1 MVLIRSRIGV
11 AVLCTVA
18 LPVLATAQT
27 VGGFGRGRGPGRLQR
42 EPGIVIPKVVNAVN
56 VMIEHRPELA
66 LSDTQFARVIVIK
79 RALDS
84 TNAPLVRKLDS
95 LQRLFKPMP
104 IFSQPGPERRD
115 SLAEAR
121 GVVQETIAAI
131 TDNDAT
137 ARDSAYAML
146 SVQQLA
152 TAQSL
157 EAKAEQAIEEEAK
170 RSGGGR
176 GNPTGGSFGRSPLD

>member
-1 MVLIRSRIGV
+1 MFSTRTRIEV
-11 AVLCTVA
+11 AVLCAVA
-18 LPVLATAQT
+18 LPMLAGAQT
-27 VGGFGRGRGPGRLQR
+27 MGGFGRGRGPGRIMR

-84 TNAPLVRKLDS
+84 TNAPFVRKLDS

-115 SLAEAR
+115 SLVEAR

-131 TDNDAT
+131 TDNNAT
-137 ARDSAYAML
+137 ARDQAYAML

-157 EAKAEQAIEEEAK
+157 EAKAEQAIEDEEK
-170 RSGGGR
+170 RSGKGR

>member
-1 MVLIRSRIGV
+1 MRRVRIVGTLAGLCALAVPV
-11 AVLCTVA
+11 ASG
-18 LPVLATAQT
+18 AQT
-27 VGGFGRGRGPGRLQR
+27 IGGFGRGRGPGRLVR
-42 EPGIVIPKVVNAVN
+42 EPGIVVPKVVNAVN
-56 VMIEHRPELA
+56 LMIEHRQELA

-95 LQRLFKPMP
+95 VQRLFRGGP
-104 IFSQPGPERRD
+104 IFSDPTPARRD

-121 GVVQETIAAI
+121 SVVQEAIGAI
-131 TDNDAT
+131 TENNGT
-137 ARDSAYAML
+137 ARDEAYGML

-157 EAKAEQAIEEEAK
+157 EAKAEQALEDEARRGK
-170 RSGGGR
+170 KGGESPSFR
-176 GNPTGGSFGRSPLD
+176 PFGRSPLG